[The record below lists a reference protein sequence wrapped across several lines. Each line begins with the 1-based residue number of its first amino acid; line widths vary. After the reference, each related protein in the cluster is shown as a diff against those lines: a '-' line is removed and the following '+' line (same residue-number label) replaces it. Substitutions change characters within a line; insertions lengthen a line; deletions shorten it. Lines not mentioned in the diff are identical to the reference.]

1 MATYWMP
8 SRSAFLFE
16 PTPHAEAADF
26 LTGKPLVSKST
37 FAGLLPE
44 LRARAFTVAGIESA
58 AILQRLRDTLAELP
72 RGGDWNT
79 LKKQLS
85 SELHPFLADEE
96 NPTNR
101 NAANQRAELLLR
113 THGFQAYTVAQ
124 EAALADQLDI
134 FPFKQYLSMG
144 DARVRPAHAAL
155 DGLVLPVDSPF
166 WRLHTPPW
174 DFGCRCRTA
183 PLLEDEAAEIRQAD
197 ATRSPEDRRTLD
209 GPALARLE
217 NEGRLNR
224 TVRDESGKVIR
235 DGAQAVDVRAPSDK
249 GDPATAYH
257 FEPSTLRLTPDQL
270 RARMDPAEWST
281 FEAWARKQT
290 LSKTN
295 STTVLDWLNG
305 QAAPPVVP
313 PIPASYIPQFTTL
326 PQAETWIS
334 TTLGI
339 PAKLDGMDL
348 ANAQTLAETLNDQV
362 ETYGPA
368 IQHAQFIGT
377 AKAYAAA
384 VRAKHL
390 PDAIAQALKYGY
402 AEGTAS
408 HKTFVRRYLNLRTT
422 KASKAIAFASSNLSG
437 LRVPGVIINPIG
449 YKSAD
454 LSAIAR
460 KSRLTN
466 WTIAG
471 DEPHG
476 PGRATF
482 IHELGHIID
491 YHLTAR
497 KDPKIAAI
505 WKRLTGPEIV
515 AGLSRYA
522 ATEPAELLAEAWT
535 EYHTTAS
542 PRPIAVE
549 IVTQLRALLKAS
561 HPNLV
566 LP

>member
-1 MATYWMP
+1 MVAAMP
-8 SRSAFLFE
+8 KPARFLFE
-16 PTPHAEAADF
+16 PTPHTEAADW
-26 LTGKPLVSKST
+26 LTNKPLVSRET

-58 AILQRLRDTLAELP
+58 AVQQRLRDTLADLP
-72 RGGDWNT
+72 RGADWNV
-79 LKKQLS
+79 LKTQLIAD
-85 SELHPFLADEE
+85 LHPYLADPDDPE
-96 NPTNR
+96 NL
-101 NAANQRAELLLR
+101 NAARRRAELLLR

-124 EAALADQLDI
+124 ENALADQLDI
-134 FPFKQYLSMG
+134 FPFKQYLSMS
-144 DARVRPAHAAL
+144 DERVRPAHAAL
-155 DGLVLPVDSPF
+155 DGLVLPVNSPF
-166 WRLHTPPW
+166 WQLHTPPW

-197 ATRSPEDRRTLD
+197 ATRPPEDRRTLE
-209 GPALARLE
+209 GPALAKLE
-217 NEGRLNR
+217 NEGRIHR
-224 TVRDESGKVIR
+224 TVRDETGKVIR
-235 DGAQAVDVRAPSDK
+235 DGAQGVDVRAPADK
-249 GDPATAYH
+249 GDPATAYR
-257 FEPSTLRLTPDQL
+257 FEPTTLRLTPDQL

-281 FEAWARKQT
+281 FEAWAKKQT
-290 LSKTN
+290 LSKTDP
-295 STTVLDWLNG
+295 TTVYDWLAG
-305 QAAPPVVP
+305 QPAPAV
-313 PIPASYIPQFTTL
+313 IPSAPATLIPKFTTRTE
-326 PQAETWIS
+326 AEAWIS

-348 ANAQTLAETLNDQV
+348 DNAQTLAETLNDQV
-362 ETYGPA
+362 KTYGPA

-377 AKAYAAA
+377 SKAYAAA

-422 KASKAIAFASSNLSG
+422 KSSKAIAFASSNLSG
-437 LRVPGVIINPIG
+437 LRVPGVVINPIG

-491 YHLTAR
+491 YHLSAR

-522 ATEPAELLAEAWT
+522 ATEPAELLAEAWA

-549 IVTQLRALLKAS
+549 IVTQLRALIKSS
-561 HPNLV
+561 HPHLV